1 MSDTRSEYI
10 DKAKE
15 ELDLINA
22 RIVKLEAT
30 VNEKTGEAR
39 REMKT
44 MLGGIRESRE
54 RAERRLEELRLASK
68 PAWENVK
75 YGVEHAWKSLSDSVD
90 RASERF
96 Q

>member
-1 MSDTRSEYI
+1 MTDKRSEYI
-10 DKAKE
+10 AKAKE

-39 REMKT
+39 REMKAK
-44 MLGGIRESRE
+44 LGGIREAKE
-54 RAERRLEELRLASK
+54 QAERRLEDLRLASK
-68 PAWENVK
+68 PAWEDVK
-75 YGVEHAWKSLSDSVD
+75 QGVEHAWTSLSDSVD
-90 RASERF
+90 QASERF